1 MSVLRIFLAIV
12 VVLAAAVPA
21 AGVAVTEVDLLR
33 PAGVEI
39 NAAGPLFVTVDAAR
53 NRIIAA
59 NTLTSSISIID
70 AESGAVQNIALDG
83 RTLQHLK
90 AEALTFRR
98 ATGDVYLIGTGCMH
112 FVSVET
118 GTAVTVPTGVQFESI
133 AVDEASG
140 NAFLAGRESGSLALF
155 DVTARKLTMIPWLDE
170 SEAMINLNQTP
181 PPPVRKVVMDD
192 ELMQL
197 IAVDGLTSTIY
208 LFDAASGKLLRSRP
222 LALTSGGRWHLAGY
236 NQDTHMLYLVTE
248 TSRRRV
254 IEAARIGIADDTD
267 LVVKLPEYTEG
278 VGILYNPRRDEI
290 YIPYDNHPSVH
301 VVDFGDRGAVTEIAI
316 PAYGNDASA
325 IDFDGE
331 VLYIGSWAFGEVDMI
346 DLKERKLLKR
356 IPDLG
361 IIPHMFTMAFNP
373 NNDRIYFPKGAS
385 AVNGTFGAAIT
396 VLDPVSESTSKI
408 YTGWAPIDCIELTA
422 RKSVLVFNSEDQF
435 AEVRADGSFEIHSL
449 PFDYPIRAIH
459 SPAGNVYLSYG
470 PHQSYWPTVYIWGA
484 KNGILTIEASD
495 LGFYDRR
502 IPRQAHELVLDDA
515 GTLYFT
521 QNNWGREQ
529 QFIGTLP
536 DEVRMYDSGTRLALA
551 DTVEREITQRILE
564 YDSRAGHLYLVRIGE
579 RDGDPSILEIIDPAE
594 KKLLHSIPVGVTAGD
609 LLFDEQAIY
618 VANFDSRSV
627 SVVDKDTWL
636 VRDVACDAD
645 FPLKLCA
652 AGGDVYVL
660 SHTAGIH
667 LQQVTGAEQSFE
679 FDSGMTPD
687 NLFAWNGALVIS
699 AHDADAFALFAFDPA
714 TGAFTELHRFEY
726 PYGETRYDTRNV
738 SFYVR
743 GQFGDAVFDITRSMV
758 DSSGRLW
765 VTDFLSGRVF
775 ILARD

>member
-1 MSVLRIFLAIV
+1 MGTLRYFLVV
-12 VVLAAAVPA
+12 VVLIAAAAPA
-21 AGVAVTEVDLLR
+21 AGAGVTEVDFLR
-33 PAGVEI
+33 SAGVEI
-39 NAAGPLFVTVDAAR
+39 NAAGPLFVAVDAAR

-70 AESGAVQNIALDG
+70 AASGAVSNIALEG

-98 ATGDVYLIGTGCMH
+98 ATGDIYVIGTKCVT

-118 GTAVTVPTGVQFESI
+118 GAATTLPTGVQFESI
-133 AVDEASG
+133 TVDEANG

-155 DVTARKLTMIPWLDE
+155 DVTARELVMIPWLDE
-170 SEAMINLNQTP
+170 SEALINLNQTP

-192 ELMQL
+192 ALRRL
-197 IAVDGLTSTIY
+197 VAVDGLTSTLY
-208 LFDAASGKLLRSRP
+208 LFDAAGELVESRP

-248 TSRRRV
+248 TARRRV
-254 IEAARIGIADDTD
+254 SEAARIDIVEATD

-278 VGILYNPRRDEI
+278 VGILYNPLRDEI

-301 VVDFGDRGAVTEIAI
+301 VVDFKNRGAVTEIAI

-325 IDFDGE
+325 IDLEGG
-331 VLYIGSWAFGEVDMI
+331 VLFVGSWAYGEVDLI
-346 DLKERKLLKR
+346 DLDERRLLKR
-356 IPDLG
+356 ITDLG
-361 IIPHMFTMAFNP
+361 IIPHMFTMGFNP
-373 NNDRIYFPKGAS
+373 NDGRLYFPKGAS
-385 AVNGTFGAAIT
+385 AVNGTFGASVT

-408 YTGWAPIDCIELTA
+408 YTGWAPIDCIECTD
-422 RKSVLVFNSEDQF
+422 RGSVLIFNSEDQF
-435 AEVRADGSFEIHSL
+435 AEVRADGGYEMHRL
-449 PFDYPIRAIH
+449 PFDYPIRAIR
-459 SPAGNVYLSYG
+459 SPGGNVYLSYG

-484 KNGILTIEASD
+484 KNGILTIESGD
-495 LGFYDRR
+495 LGLYDRR
-502 IPRQAHELVLDDA
+502 IPRQAHELVLDDT

-529 QFIGTLP
+529 QFVGTLP
-536 DEVRMYDSGTRLALA
+536 DEVRMYESGTRLALA

-564 YDSRAGHLYLVRIGE
+564 YDSRTGWLYLVRIGE
-579 RDGDPSILEIIDPAE
+579 RDDDPSILEIIDPGE
-594 KKLLHSIPVGVTAGD
+594 RKILHSIPVGMTATD
-609 LLFDEQAIY
+609 LVFNDTAIF

-627 SVVDKDTWL
+627 SVVDTDTWL
-636 VRDVACDAD
+636 VRDVSCDAD

-652 AGGDVYVL
+652 AGNDVYVV
-660 SHTAGIH
+660 HHAAGIRV
-667 LQQVTGAEQSFE
+667 QQVTGAEQSFT
-679 FDSGMTPD
+679 FDTGMTPD
-687 NLFAWNGALVIS
+687 NLFAWNGELVIS
-699 AHDADAFALFAFDPA
+699 AHDADAFALIAFDPE

-743 GQFGDAVFDITRSMV
+743 GQFGDAVFDITRGLV

-765 VTDFLSGRVF
+765 VTDFLSGRAF
-775 ILARD
+775 ILTRD